1 MLVTNRRK
9 QKISTLGDGIQHSFK
24 CFFLTIISKKIQL
37 KRRTEMAA
45 RKVAKGTEETKTG
58 DGQNEFAFKEG
69 GHAPENDNLSSLL
82 KSYLPHDAEA
92 FARLI
97 NPSLKQKSNLAN
109 VAQTAMAGLDTLV
122 RFLQQRR
129 KTCGDQI
136 IADEAEVAFIEK
148 EIEKRQR
155 KVDALRAHFAECKIE
170 RDAMEK
176 AISDSLQTMQE
187 TVRVCMKTTQKT
199 NSNISKLTK
208 TNVPKPHD
216 NFMSTG
222 VRNKDETLRSNT
234 FRNSTV
240 LGKTMSSTA
249 ASKTGQP

>member
-1 MLVTNRRK
+1 
-9 QKISTLGDGIQHSFK
+9 
-24 CFFLTIISKKIQL
+24 
-37 KRRTEMAA
+37 MAA
-45 RKVAKGTEETKTG
+45 KVSKGNDETNTA

-69 GHAPENDNLSSLL
+69 GHAPESDNLSSLL
-82 KSYLPHDAEA
+82 KSYLPHDPEA

-109 VAQTAMAGLDTLV
+109 VAQTAMAGLDSLV

-136 IADEAEVAFIEK
+136 TADEAEVAFIDK

-155 KVDALRAHFAECKIE
+155 KVDALKVHLAECKVE

-187 TVRVCMKTTQKT
+187 TVKVCLKTTQKT

-208 TNVPKPHD
+208 TNVPKPPD

-222 VRNKDETLRSNT
+222 ARNKDETLRTNT
-234 FRNSTV
+234 YRNSTV
-240 LGKTMSSTA
+240 LGKTMSSTVSA
-249 ASKTGQP
+249 KSTKP

>member
-1 MLVTNRRK
+1 MSSAAAKKSSKDDTN
-9 QKISTLGDGIQHSFK
+9 TADG
-24 CFFLTIISKKIQL
+24 
-37 KRRTEMAA
+37 R
-45 RKVAKGTEETKTG
+45 
-58 DGQNEFAFKEG
+58 NEFAFKEG
-69 GHAPENDNLSSLL
+69 GHAPDADNLSSLL
-82 KSYLPHDAEA
+82 KSYLPHDPEA

-136 IADEAEVAFIEK
+136 IADEAEVAFIDK

-155 KVDALRAHFAECKIE
+155 KVDSLKVHLAECKVE

-176 AISDSLQTMQE
+176 AIGDSLLTMQE

-222 VRNKDETLRSNT
+222 VRNKDETLTSNT
-234 FRNSTV
+234 YRNSAV
-240 LGKTMSSTA
+240 LGKTSSSTLA
-249 ASKTGQP
+249 RKTGQP

>member
-1 MLVTNRRK
+1 
-9 QKISTLGDGIQHSFK
+9 
-24 CFFLTIISKKIQL
+24 
-37 KRRTEMAA
+37 MAA
-45 RKVAKGTEETKTG
+45 KKPAKDKGETNTA

-69 GHAPENDNLSSLL
+69 GHAPAVDNLSSML
-82 KSYLPHDAEA
+82 KSYLPHDPEA

-109 VAQTAMAGLDTLV
+109 VAQTAMAGLDTLI

-136 IADEAEVAFIEK
+136 VADEAEVAFTEK

-155 KVDALRAHFAECKIE
+155 KVDALKIHLAECKVD

-176 AISDSLQTMQE
+176 AIGDSLQTMQE
-187 TVRVCMKTTQKT
+187 TVRICMKTTQKT

-208 TNVPKPHD
+208 TNVPKPLD
-216 NFMSTG
+216 NYMSTG
-222 VRNKDETLRSNT
+222 VRNKDETLQSNAH
-234 FRNSTV
+234 RNSTV
-240 LGKTMSSTA
+240 LGKTMTSTA
-249 ASKTGQP
+249 ARKAAQP